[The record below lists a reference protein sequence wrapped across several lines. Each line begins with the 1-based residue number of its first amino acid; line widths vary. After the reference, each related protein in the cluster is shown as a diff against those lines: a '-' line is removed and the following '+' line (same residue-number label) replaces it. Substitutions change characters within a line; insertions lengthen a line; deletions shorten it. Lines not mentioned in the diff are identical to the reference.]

1 MGRKYGIKYDQLIKP
16 DGSGATTNLRYGS
29 GNPDSSPSS
38 FAKSSQRVSLTSGIS
53 KKSGKGVNTRKWSPG
68 QAALFKRKKIEG
80 EVTVDDSFGALAL
93 SDLNEDA
100 DDESSDYLTKSLD
113 SIERSSSFN
122 AGNKSSKTTVKS
134 NRPRRRVPTTASA
147 TIKSKTNKSSVPC
160 RSSTRGRDLPP
171 SAIVR
176 KPSLLAEESGRNNSN
191 AKASTRVRRPPLHS
205 YSSDSIN
212 MPRRQRRANRSKSPT
227 RTKYADKGRRKV
239 RSKSRDPSGPMLDQ
253 KDLPIEIQQ
262 KLYRVTDPDISI
274 KQKVLLELEF
284 MNGTPVER
292 RIYLEFRSHF
302 DRQEFFDQKELDE
315 QQKRDNIEINAREE
329 RLKEADFQRSVQRKH
344 QKERQKEEEKRE
356 RERKSIEKARI
367 HSMKTIADAMT
378 DIKNAALE
386 AATISVPRNKFQ
398 KQCYEDDRRQLVE
411 NFRKNEG
418 KHMNDIERTLK
429 EALIEQE
436 DPEEKRMVLQQR
448 ARRSY
453 MS

>member
-1 MGRKYGIKYDQLIKP
+1 MRRKNDIKYDQLIKP
-16 DGSGATTNLRYGS
+16 DGSGATGNLRYGS
-29 GNPDSSPSS
+29 GNPNRSPSS
-38 FAKSSQRVSLTSGIS
+38 FAKSSQRLSLTSGIS
-53 KKSGKGVNTRKWSPG
+53 KKSGKGVNTRTWSPG

-122 AGNKSSKTTVKS
+122 AGNKSSKTTMKS
-134 NRPRRRVPTTASA
+134 NRPGRRVPTT
-147 TIKSKTNKSSVPC
+147 TIKSKTTESSVPS

-171 SAIVR
+171 SVI
-176 KPSLLAEESGRNNSN
+176 ESGRNNN
-191 AKASTRVRRPPLHS
+191 TKTSTRVRRPPLQS
-205 YSSDSIN
+205 YSSDSISV
-212 MPRRQRRANRSKSPT
+212 PRRRANRSKSPT
-227 RTKYADKGRRKV
+227 RSKYADKGRKKIH
-239 RSKSRDPSGPMLDQ
+239 SNSRDQSGPRLDQ

-284 MNGTPVER
+284 MNGTPEER

-302 DRQEFFDQKELDE
+302 DRQEFFDQKEMDE
-315 QQKRDNIEINAREE
+315 QQKRNSIETNAREE
-329 RLKEADFQRSVQRKH
+329 SLIEATFQRSVQRKH
-344 QKERQKEEEKRE
+344 QKERKKEEEARE
-356 RERKSIEKARI
+356 RERKAIEKARI

-378 DIKNAALE
+378 DIKNAAFE
-386 AATISVPRNKFQ
+386 AATVSVPRNQFQ
-398 KQCYEDDRRQLVE
+398 KRCYEDDRRQLVE

-418 KHMNDIERTLK
+418 KNMNDIERTLK

-436 DPEEKRMVLQQR
+436 DPEEKRKVLQQR

-453 MS
+453 MK